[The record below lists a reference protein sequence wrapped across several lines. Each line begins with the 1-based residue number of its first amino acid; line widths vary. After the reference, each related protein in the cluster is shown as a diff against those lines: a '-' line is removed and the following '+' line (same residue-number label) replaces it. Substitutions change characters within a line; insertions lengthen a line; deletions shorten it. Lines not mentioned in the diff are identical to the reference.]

1 MFSDVIPDEIGLI
14 SSLEVVVLSNN
25 SLQGKI
31 PSSIGRLRNLQRLY
45 LQMNSLNSTIPS
57 ELGLCTNL
65 TFLSLAK
72 DALQGPLPIS
82 FFNGSIPYQIGNL
95 QVLDVSYNYFS
106 GTIPSTI
113 TNLTSLKMLSLSQNN
128 ISGTIP
134 NYFGKNSPQL
144 FSVRFADNGFTGE
157 LPPEL
162 CSQFVL
168 EELIING
175 NKLPHCLKNCTNLRI
190 VMLEGNNLSSFLLVT
205 TSFQGKIPRSLA
217 MKTTNRTTKAPSEGR
232 NYYQDSVVVVTK
244 GLEFEVVRI
253 FYLYTNV
260 DLSSNKFEGFIPGI
274 MGDLIALRVLNL
286 SHNGL

>member
-57 ELGLCTNL
+57 ELGLCI
-65 TFLSLAK
+65 AK
-72 DALQGPLPIS
+72 NALQGPLPIS

-128 ISGTIP
+128 ISP

-144 FSVRFADNGFTGE
+144 FTVRFADNGFTGE

-175 NKLPHCLKNCTNLRI
+175 NKFSGKLPHC
-190 VMLEGNNLSSFLLVT
+190 
-205 TSFQGKIPRSLA
+205 
-217 MKTTNRTTKAPSEGR
+217 
-232 NYYQDSVVVVTK
+232 
-244 GLEFEVVRI
+244 
-253 FYLYTNV
+253 
-260 DLSSNKFEGFIPGI
+260 
-274 MGDLIALRVLNL
+274 IA
-286 SHNGL
+286 